1 MGSDF
6 GWSPEK
12 GRLFVQINRLP
23 LRVDSLYYFFFFLS
37 FPTIHLVGEQP
48 KILVLDKGLVFLHF
62 VL

>member
-1 MGSDF
+1 MESREGKVVCSNQSSSSYS
-6 GWSPEK
+6 G
-12 GRLFVQINRLP
+12 LTL
-23 LRVDSLYYFFFFLS
+23 LLLFFLS